1 MTSFVIG
8 DGETASSARDGRS
21 EAGLLLL
28 FARGQRPGRDAL
40 LEALDTIPSVT
51 VSHDPVTA
59 PSLGND
65 AGTTRG
71 RPGSSHW
78 LELLTDG
85 LTFDV
90 LGLSPDPAIAVPT
103 IRHHVAST
111 AEDVTECEAIGVF
124 PGPHIAHGAHAL
136 PVVRA
141 MLRLGAA
148 LVRELGTVQAVSW
161 PPAGSSI
168 APEFFSS
175 SVEAWLKGG
184 PFPALGLVGIV
195 FDDEGR
201 LRSDGLSFF
210 TGAELELSEEL
221 SQDRLAATRLFVRL
235 VHELVGS
242 DVPEEAV
249 QVTTE
254 DAGMLTLEPDPRE
267 RLIRVKPG

>member
-1 MTSFVIG
+1 MTGHGKTSG
-8 DGETASSARDGRS
+8 GEREGRTD
-21 EAGLLLL
+21 AGLLLL
-28 FARGQRPGRDAL
+28 FPRGHRPDREAL

-51 VSHDPVTA
+51 VSHDPFTA
-59 PSLGND
+59 PIVGED
-65 AGTTRG
+65 AGATRG
-71 RPGSSHW
+71 RANSDHW

-90 LGLSPDPAIAVPT
+90 FGINPDPAVAVPT
-103 IRHHVAST
+103 IRYHVAST
-111 AEDVTECEAIGVF
+111 VDDHANCEALGVF

-136 PVVRA
+136 PVVRT

-148 LVRELGTVQAVSW
+148 LVHALGNVRALSW

-168 APEFFSS
+168 APEFFSR

-195 FDDEGR
+195 FDDEGK

-210 TGAELELSEEL
+210 AGSELEFSEEL
-221 SQDRLAATRLFVRL
+221 SHDRLAATRLFVRL

-242 DVPEEAV
+242 DKPDEPI
-249 QVTTE
+249 QLMIE
-254 DAGMLTLEPDPRE
+254 DGGSLTLEPDPRD